1 VFVLQVVGDVDSTLP
16 QVLDELGV
24 KLSKQEMKINIR
36 PLLRLVC
43 SRFLG
48 DFNGFVDMCVTH
60 IPSPLSNAK
69 NKVTNV
75 YTGPVESEVAED
87 MLNCDSEGVLMVHST
102 KMYPTDDCTFFL
114 VLGRVM
120 SGTLHANQEVRVLG
134 ENYTLQDEEDS
145 RVLTVGRL
153 WIYEAR

>member
-1 VFVLQVVGDVDSTLP
+1 
-16 QVLDELGV
+16 
-24 KLSKQEMKINIR
+24 
-36 PLLRLVC
+36 
-43 SRFLG
+43 
-48 DFNGFVDMCVTH
+48 
-60 IPSPLSNAK
+60 
-69 NKVTNV
+69 
-75 YTGPVESEVAED
+75 
-87 MLNCDSEGVLMVHST
+87 MVHST

-153 WIYEAR
+153 WVYEARFAVFQLKFCYLFFFIFDFFICRPFVLGIKLK